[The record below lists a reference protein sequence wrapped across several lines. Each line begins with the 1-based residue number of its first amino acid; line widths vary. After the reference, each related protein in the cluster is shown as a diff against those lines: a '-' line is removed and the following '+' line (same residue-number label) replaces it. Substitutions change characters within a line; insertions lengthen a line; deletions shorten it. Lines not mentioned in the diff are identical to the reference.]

1 MEFVL
6 IRHSLTPG
14 NLEKQYVGSTDQ
26 PLAPEGEALARER
39 RERMPEVDGLWVSPL
54 KRCRQTAELLFP
66 GMEQRIIQ
74 DLQECDFGDYEC
86 KTWEELKDDPL
97 YRAWMGGDLTITFP
111 GGENMQGFLER
122 SRRGIEAVVW
132 EAEAAGVDR
141 GAVVAHGGT
150 WLAVMSAFGRPEW
163 ELYRWQPENCRGWRV
178 EVRRE
183 PLELRVLEAL

>member
-86 KTWEELKDDPL
+86 KTWEELKDEEI
-97 YRAWMGGDLTITFP
+97 YRAWIGGDMTVTFP
-111 GGENMQGFLER
+111 HGESMEHFIAR
-122 SRRGIEAVVW
+122 CRRGIQTVAQEAK
-132 EAEAAGVDR
+132 AMPAAPGHRGPRRYLAGGNGDLWPSGV
-141 GAVVAHGGT
+141 
-150 WLAVMSAFGRPEW
+150 
-163 ELYRWQPENCRGWRV
+163 Q
-178 EVRRE
+178 
-183 PLELRVLEAL
+183 AL